1 MFNDGAK
8 IAPYALISKKKVV
21 FLRIN
26 SGLGSNCQVVALP
39 ELDIVPE
46 MLFREAKCCREIEF
60 CFSKILTLYVQGT
73 DYVLKRW

>member
-1 MFNDGAK
+1 M
-8 IAPYALISKKKVV
+8 
-21 FLRIN
+21 
-26 SGLGSNCQVVALP
+26 ALP

-73 DYVLKRW
+73 DYVFKKGDDLMKIVLLKTFLNTQMMG